1 MAGLTHNAVPTVSL
15 DATQSEGSLLDWILE
30 PKRFLPGLAVAFMAL
45 SWGLRWFQENMSFSV
60 GMDFYEPEFQQ
71 IWMPLLYA
79 ELAFALTVAVVTF
92 SYIWL
97 TREKDAAAVSPQL
110 ELKRY
115 YTLLGFFVVLAIWA
129 IPIGFLGVESD
140 AAWHQVS
147 IRDTDFTPTHIVL
160 FYFDLPFLS
169 IMLIAAFLWAHTRL
183 PLFINR
189 ISIPFLIVAGGLF
202 MIMPNYG
209 FNEWGHTFFY
219 AEELFAAPIHYG
231 FVVIGW
237 AFFALVPLL
246 VQIMTRMAQLIPEVA
261 ALEDK
266 EEATLQQAA

>member
-15 DATQSEGSLLDWILE
+15 GAGQSEGSHLDWILE
-30 PKRFLPGLAVAFMAL
+30 PKRFLPALAVILMAV
-45 SWGLRWFQENMSFSV
+45 SFGLRYVQETLSFSV

-71 IWMPLLYA
+71 IWMPFLYA
-79 ELAFALTVAVVTF
+79 EITVALTVAVVSFT
-92 SYIWL
+92 YIWL
-97 TREKDAAAVSPQL
+97 TREKDATAISPQL

-115 YTLLGFFVVLAIWA
+115 YALLGTFVVLAVWA
-129 IPIGFLGVESD
+129 IPVGFMGVESD

-160 FYFDLPFLS
+160 FYFMMPFLS

-183 PLFINR
+183 PMYMNR
-189 ISIPFLIVAGGLF
+189 ISIPFAIVVSGLF
-202 MIMPNYG
+202 MIIPNYG

-231 FVVIGW
+231 FVVLGW

-246 VQIMTRMAQLIPEVA
+246 VQILARMAQLIPEVA
-261 ALEDK
+261 AQEDK
-266 EEATLQQAA
+266 EAASQAA